1 MLFTHDEKS
10 VWYLVN
16 GGLATI
22 AFFICRVVP
31 SILCTAHVAWVW
43 LTFAPPTLPYA
54 KWESVFAAVSLTA
67 LFLMHGVLNMVW
79 FAKLLKHLVRN
90 LRRAKQ
96 RASET
101 EGDVT
106 DAQRLGSDSCK
117 DPVRVANPKQRGSEP
132 SNGQAGS
139 AKTGKAGFR
148 QRKHVVG

>member
-22 AFFICRVVP
+22 AFFICRAVP

-96 RASET
+96 RVSET

-106 DAQRLGSDSCK
+106 DARRLGGDSHEA
-117 DPVRVANPKQRGSEP
+117 PVGVNNPKQRGSEP
-132 SNGQAGS
+132 SNGHALS
-139 AKTGKAGFR
+139 AKTGSGLR
-148 QRKHVVG
+148 QRRTRVV